1 MQTIFE
7 RVANLFGPYIPS
19 LLGALMILVIG
30 WIVAMLLSGLV
41 RKGVRRTNLGAR
53 LSRFISGEGA
63 AHPAEAE
70 RWIARAVFYLIMLFV
85 LVAFFQALGLTIAS
99 NPLGQFLTQVF
110 GYATHLLG
118 AIVLLI
124 IAWILASALRFI
136 TVRALSA
143 RNIDDRIG
151 GLFATRIE
159 EGRISLAQTFGEV
172 VYWLVLLLFLPAV
185 LGTLGLE
192 GILVPIQGMINKM
205 LAALPN
211 IFAAALLLII
221 SWIMARILQRLLT
234 NLLTGAGF
242 NGILARLGLVSERA
256 ETRQTPAEIVGYLI
270 LVALMLFA
278 GIEAS
283 QLLGFTLLAEL
294 LTQFTIFIGRIILG
308 LVIFAI
314 GLYLARLADQVI
326 RTSATTNARLLG
338 TAARVSILLLAGA
351 MALRQIGVA
360 GEIINLAFGL
370 LLGAVAVAVAL
381 AFGLGGRET
390 AGRIVEEWRQSIK
403 TRSVMPPPLE
413 RNDEPLG

>member
-1 MQTIFE
+1 MQTIFD
-7 RVANLFGPYIPS
+7 RAANLFGPYVPG
-19 LLGALMILVIG
+19 LLGALAILIIG
-30 WIVAMLLSGLV
+30 WIVALLLSGLV

-53 LSRFISGEGA
+53 VSRFISASEA
-63 AHPAEAE
+63 TARPAEAE
-70 RWIARAVFYLIMLFV
+70 RWIARAVFYMIMLFV

-110 GYATHLLG
+110 GYATRLLG
-118 AIVLLI
+118 ALVLLI

-159 EGRISLAQTFGEV
+159 EGRVSLAQTFGEV

-211 IFAAALLLII
+211 IFAAGLLLII
-221 SWIMARILQRLLT
+221 SWIIARILQRLLT

-242 NGILARLGLVSERA
+242 NTILVRLGLARDKT

-270 LVALMLFA
+270 LVAIMLFA
-278 GIEAS
+278 SIEAS
-283 QLLGFTLLAEL
+283 QLLGFLLLADL
-294 LTQFTIFIGRIILG
+294 LTQFTVFIGRVILG
-308 LVIFAI
+308 LIIFAI
-314 GLYLARLADQVI
+314 GLYLANLAYNVV
-326 RTSATTNARLLG
+326 RTSATSNAGLLAA
-338 TAARVSILLLAGA
+338 AARVAILVLAGA
-351 MALRQIGVA
+351 MALRQVGVA

-390 AGRIVEEWRQSIK
+390 AARIVEEWRQSMKSRGAIG
-403 TRSVMPPPLE
+403 PLE
-413 RNDEPLG
+413 REDDGLR